1 MSIRYSSFFIDFKYF
16 LLGGN
21 MINNRGLTDKEVI
34 ESRKKYGS
42 NTFTKKKQETFFKLL
57 LETFSDPI
65 IKILLITLAIKTIFL
80 IREFNW

>member
-1 MSIRYSSFFIDFKYF
+1 
-16 LLGGN
+16 

-57 LETFSDPI
+57 LETFSDTI
-65 IKILLITLAIKTIFL
+65 IKILLIALDIKTIFL
-80 IREFNW
+80 IRDFDLY